1 MEYAVA
7 GVPGSTF
14 HSPAIWEAYTSELRR
29 LGSFRVRTVN
39 MIEATVQELTEQA
52 VKDGIKHVGVLS
64 NTGSRSQQIYR
75 RPLEAAGLKVLE
87 VPEEIQPELDATIYD
102 RRTGIKA
109 TKVPTPWAI
118 DRFAAYADLLISK
131 GAQILV
137 LVGTEIPLVL
147 PGKQHRGVPLVDPMV
162 CLARDLLRFSNPDKL
177 RPREQSSGRRSC
189 VREKVKPR
197 PMPMPRRNLRCQ
209 SLQLHQQWVEE
220 RGRSH
225 GTAGAWEAGA
235 WAAVFP

>member
-1 MEYAVA
+1 MDYAVA

-102 RRTGIKA
+102 R
-109 TKVPTPWAI
+109 
-118 DRFAAYADLLISK
+118 
-131 GAQILV
+131 
-137 LVGTEIPLVL
+137 
-147 PGKQHRGVPLVDPMV
+147 
-162 CLARDLLRFSNPDKL
+162 
-177 RPREQSSGRRSC
+177 
-189 VREKVKPR
+189 
-197 PMPMPRRNLRCQ
+197 
-209 SLQLHQQWVEE
+209 
-220 RGRSH
+220 
-225 GTAGAWEAGA
+225 
-235 WAAVFP
+235 